1 MGVCTRLSQ
10 SKALALPIRRISN
23 TRSPRQEILYDT
35 LLQKERRYNT
45 PNMNAFVAVSSPNMN
60 LRDSR
65 LEDNVR
71 KRPF

>member
-23 TRSPRQEILYDT
+23 TRSPRQELLYGT
-35 LLQKERRYNT
+35 TRYEGCKYNT
-45 PNMNAFVAVSSPNMN
+45 PNMDAFVAVSSPNMN